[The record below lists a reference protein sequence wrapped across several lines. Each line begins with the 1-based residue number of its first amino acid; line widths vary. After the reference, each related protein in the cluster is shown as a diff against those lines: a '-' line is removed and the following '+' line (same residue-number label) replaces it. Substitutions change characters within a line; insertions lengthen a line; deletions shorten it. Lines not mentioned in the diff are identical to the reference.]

1 MCFLWV
7 EHVLAAILLIS
18 PNHHLPFLY
27 GKRSPFIWY
36 LSLVG
41 LPHKP
46 AALYPAALVL
56 SSTLHP
62 LLLDASS
69 PTDMTSPGVS
79 SYLILP

>member
-1 MCFLWV
+1 MAKGYFY
-7 EHVLAAILLIS
+7 LI
-18 PNHHLPFLY
+18 
-27 GKRSPFIWY
+27 

-41 LPHKP
+41 LPHMP
-46 AALYPAALVL
+46 AALYSATFVL